1 MRDRKLK
8 LIAMVREPSPNISRL
23 ILLYKEQLPYK
34 YCLNHFVRYLT
45 CKSKDGLQ
53 TRLVRQ
59 LHFPRRPFF
68 MIEILIDVFRIDKRD
83 NTIQSCKFLHG
94 IVHEE
99 CLRDWRRIGRP
110 RSLDNYAIQLQRPF
124 LDAIGEFLKYFH
136 QILANGTT
144 NTAIHRL
151 NNLLLALHLRV
162 LLQKRASI
170 PTSPNSFSI
179 TAVFFLCVAVKIRLS
194 KVVLSEPR
202 KPLKTVTGTLVSSS
216 AFSFVIVSVSAVVWM
231 SSVDSLAGV

>member
-1 MRDRKLK
+1 MCFASTSVT
-8 LIAMVREPSPNISRL
+8 IPSNRANSFTVSST
-23 ILLYKEQLPYK
+23 KNV
-34 YCLNHFVRYLT
+34 CAT
-45 CKSKDGLQ
+45 GAGSAA
-53 TRLVRQ
+53 
-59 LHFPRRPFF
+59 
-68 MIEILIDVFRIDKRD
+68 
-83 NTIQSCKFLHG
+83 
-94 IVHEE
+94 
-99 CLRDWRRIGRP
+99 

-179 TAVFFLCVAVKIRLS
+179 TAVFFLCVAVKMRLS

-202 KPLKTVTGTLVSSS
+202 KPVKTVTGTLVSSS